1 MVDMRST
8 YLKQLNSLEKELIVM
23 GSLCEAIITKCVAS
37 IGVKDFDLAEV
48 RTLEDEINQK
58 ERELENLCIRIL
70 LLQQPV
76 AGDLKYISASLK
88 MVTDLERIGDN
99 AADIA
104 ETAMY
109 INKRD
114 DEGLHLIEKMGDGV
128 IFMVRSALDAFVR
141 RDKALAKEMIE
152 YDNIIDDFFLKIKK
166 KVISSI
172 DKEEVDGESITDLM
186 MCAKYLERIGDHAV
200 NVAKWAIYAG

>member
-1 MVDMRST
+1 MRST

-172 DKEEVDGESITDLM
+172 DREEVDGESITDLM

>member
-1 MVDMRST
+1 MRST

-23 GSLCEAIITKCVAS
+23 GSLCESIITKCVAS

>member
-1 MVDMRST
+1 MRST

-166 KVISSI
+166 NVISSI

>member
-1 MVDMRST
+1 MRST

-172 DKEEVDGESITDLM
+172 DKEEVDGESITGLM

>member
-1 MVDMRST
+1 MRST

-104 ETAMY
+104 ETTMY

>member
-1 MVDMRST
+1 MRST

-114 DEGLHLIEKMGDGV
+114 DEGLHLIEKMGYGV

>member
-1 MVDMRST
+1 MRST

-48 RTLEDEINQK
+48 RTIEDEINQK

>member
-1 MVDMRST
+1 MRST

-48 RTLEDEINQK
+48 RTLADEINQQ

>member
-1 MVDMRST
+1 MRST

-152 YDNIIDDFFLKIKK
+152 YDNIIDDFFLKIQK
-166 KVISSI
+166 KVISYI

>member
-1 MVDMRST
+1 MRST
-8 YLKQLNSLEKELIVM
+8 YIKQLNTLEKELIVM
-23 GSLCEAIITKCVAS
+23 GSLCESIITKCVAS
-37 IGVKDFDLAEV
+37 ISRKDLELTDFRL
-48 RTLEDEINQK
+48 LEDEINQK
-58 ERELENLCIRIL
+58 EREIENLCIRIL

-104 ETAMY
+104 ECAMY

-114 DEGLHLIEKMGDGV
+114 DEGLNLIEKMGDGV
-128 IFMVRSALDAFVR
+128 IFMVHSALDAFVR

-152 YDNIIDDFFLKIKK
+152 YDNVIDDFFLKIKK

-172 DKEEVDGESITDLM
+172 DKEEFDGESITDLI

-200 NVAKWAIYAG
+200 NIAKWAIYAG

>member
-1 MVDMRST
+1 MRST

-48 RTLEDEINQK
+48 RTIEDEINQK
-58 ERELENLCIRIL
+58 ERKLENLCIRIL

>member
-1 MVDMRST
+1 MRST

-200 NVAKWAIYAG
+200 NVAKWAIYSG

>member
-1 MVDMRST
+1 MRST

-37 IGVKDFDLAEV
+37 IGIKDFDLAEV

>member
-1 MVDMRST
+1 MRST

-37 IGVKDFDLAEV
+37 VGVKDFDLAEV

>member
-1 MVDMRST
+1 MRST

-23 GSLCEAIITKCVAS
+23 GSLCEAIITKCVAA

-114 DEGLHLIEKMGDGV
+114 DDGLHLIEKMGDGV

-152 YDNIIDDFFLKIKK
+152 YDNIIDDFFLKIKN

>member
-1 MVDMRST
+1 MRST

-23 GSLCEAIITKCVAS
+23 VSLCEAIITKCVAS

>member
-1 MVDMRST
+1 MRST

-114 DEGLHLIEKMGDGV
+114 DEGLYLIEKMGDGV

>member
-1 MVDMRST
+1 MRST

>member
-1 MVDMRST
+1 MRST

-76 AGDLKYISASLK
+76 AGDLQYISASLK

-172 DKEEVDGESITDLM
+172 DKEEVGGESITDLM

>member
-1 MVDMRST
+1 
-8 YLKQLNSLEKELIVM
+8 M

>member
-1 MVDMRST
+1 MRST

-114 DEGLHLIEKMGDGV
+114 DEGLHLIEKMGEGV

>member
-1 MVDMRST
+1 MRST

-48 RTLEDEINQK
+48 RALEDEINQK

>member
-1 MVDMRST
+1 MRST

-48 RTLEDEINQK
+48 RTLGDEINQK

-104 ETAMY
+104 ETAIY
-109 INKRD
+109 INKSD
-114 DEGLHLIEKMGDGV
+114 DEGINLIEKMGDGV
-128 IFMVRSALDAFVR
+128 SFMVRSALDAFVR

>member
-1 MVDMRST
+1 MRST

-23 GSLCEAIITKCVAS
+23 GSLCESIITKCVAS
-37 IGVKDFDLAEV
+37 IGVNDFDLAEV

>member
-1 MVDMRST
+1 MRST

-152 YDNIIDDFFLKIKK
+152 YDNIIDDFFLKIKN

>member
-1 MVDMRST
+1 MRST

-23 GSLCEAIITKCVAS
+23 GSLCESIITKCVAS

-58 ERELENLCIRIL
+58 ERELGNLCIRIL

-152 YDNIIDDFFLKIKK
+152 YDNIIDEFFLKIKK

>member
-1 MVDMRST
+1 MRST

-58 ERELENLCIRIL
+58 ERELENLCIRML

>member
-1 MVDMRST
+1 MRST

-200 NVAKWAIYAG
+200 TVAKWAIYAG

>member
-1 MVDMRST
+1 MRST

-37 IGVKDFDLAEV
+37 IGVNDFDLAEV

>member
-1 MVDMRST
+1 MRST

-141 RDKALAKEMIE
+141 RDKALAKELIE
-152 YDNIIDDFFLKIKK
+152 YDNILDDFFLKIKK

>member
-1 MVDMRST
+1 M
-8 YLKQLNSLEKELIVM
+8 
-23 GSLCEAIITKCVAS
+23 
-37 IGVKDFDLAEV
+37 
-48 RTLEDEINQK
+48 
-58 ERELENLCIRIL
+58 
-70 LLQQPV
+70 
-76 AGDLKYISASLK
+76 
-88 MVTDLERIGDN
+88 
-99 AADIA
+99 
-104 ETAMY
+104 
-109 INKRD
+109 
-114 DEGLHLIEKMGDGV
+114 H
-128 IFMVRSALDAFVR
+128 VR

>member
-1 MVDMRST
+1 MRST

-152 YDNIIDDFFLKIKK
+152 YDNIIDDFFLNIKK

>member
-1 MVDMRST
+1 MRST

-172 DKEEVDGESITDLM
+172 DKEEVGGESITDLM

>member
-1 MVDMRST
+1 MRST

-114 DEGLHLIEKMGDGV
+114 DVGLPLIEKMGDGV

-200 NVAKWAIYAG
+200 NVAKQAIYAG

>member
-1 MVDMRST
+1 MRST

-141 RDKALAKEMIE
+141 SDKALAKEMIE